1 MISDPYDDSVDPR
14 LNKVGTN
21 FPLSEQWRLAAQ
33 RWVDMESAANLL
45 EECKT
50 ACFAQ
55 RVSTQQSTTVARA
68 ELAVRSSTEWVDYL
82 DKMCVA
88 RANANLA
95 KVEMEVIRMRFWE
108 QNSSEANRRKEMG
121 L

>member
-14 LNKVGTN
+14 LNSN
-21 FPLSEQWRLAAQ
+21 FPLSEQWRLAAR
-33 RWVDMESAANLL
+33 RWVDLEAAANLL
-45 EECKT
+45 EESKT
-50 ACFAQ
+50 TCFAQ
-55 RVSTQQSTTVARA
+55 QVVTQHSTTVARA
-68 ELAVRSSTEWVDYL
+68 ELNVRSSDMWADYI
-82 DKMCVA
+82 DKMCAA

-95 KVEMEVIRMRFWE
+95 KIEMTVINMRFWE